1 MRMIPE
7 PQYYPSPLEFT
18 ILILMVGELL
28 AIGYLAKRYWERR
41 GETIPPTVAIVLW
54 GVMVGTFA
62 TVLFIFYLA
71 TPEPVYIDDPFVRA
85 DTPMPV
91 DPRLR
96 LTLWGFFMW
105 LLPMGYY
112 INLFRQSFSSYAV
125 DHIGPLSGAI
135 EDPSEFADARR
146 LALRGDVN
154 GAVAKYRAYDHNKSE
169 ALFEAARL
177 LKSEDR
183 FEEAAGMFEEIMK
196 NSPGNRRVWAEACYQ
211 LAKLHEVGW
220 KNDAEAKRLLRLL
233 LQRAPETRYGELAS
247 SDLARLQTVEDIL
260 DDGEDI
266 PAVAAEADPFFNSDD
281 VRVKAKTKEH
291 EEPPARRRTRALV
304 QQDEDDPAPATDPFF
319 AGTHLRRAAEK
330 LAAKAQDNGHADA
343 APAPKKPAAAKPAAT
358 PAKAKAAAAPKAKP
372 AAAPKKAEAAK
383 APAAKKPAA
392 KKKSAD

>member
-1 MRMIPE
+1 MTIPE

-18 ILILMVGELL
+18 ILILMVGELM

-41 GETIPPTVAIVLW
+41 GEAIPPTVAIVLW

-71 TPEPVYIDDPFVRA
+71 TPEPVYIDDPFLRA

-112 INLFRQSFSSYAV
+112 ISLFRQSFASYAV

-146 LALRGDVN
+146 MALRGDVN
-154 GAVAKYRAYDHNKSE
+154 GAVAKYRAYDHNKHE

-183 FEEAAGMFEEIMK
+183 FDEAAAMFEEIMK
-196 NSPGNRRVWAEACYQ
+196 NTPGNRRVWAEACYQ
-211 LAKLHEVGW
+211 LAKLHEVGTR
-220 KNDAEAKRLLRLL
+220 NDAEAKRLLRLL

-247 SDLARLQTVEDIL
+247 ADLARLQTVEDIL
-260 DDGEDI
+260 DDGEV
-266 PAVAAEADPFFNSDD
+266 PEPQAEADPFYNSED
-281 VRVKAKTKEH
+281 VRVRPA
-291 EEPPARRRTRALV
+291 EPVVRRRTRNAPV
-304 QQDEDDPAPATDPFF
+304 VDEEDESMPHVDPFF
-319 AGTHLRRAAEK
+319 AGTHLRRASEK
-330 LAAKAQDNGHADA
+330 LAVRDSGNGHSTESL
-343 APAPKKPAAAKPAAT
+343 PAEASEPS
-358 PAKAKAAAAPKAKP
+358 PKAKP
-372 AAAPKKAEAAK
+372 SPAKPATAKRAAAKSTPASPAAPKKAVAAK
-383 APAAKKPAA
+383 PAAKKPAA

>member
-1 MRMIPE
+1 MTIPE

-41 GETIPPTVAIVLW
+41 GEAIPPTVAIVLW

-62 TVLFIFYLA
+62 TVLFVFYLA
-71 TPEPVYIDDPFVRA
+71 TPEPVYIDDPFLRA

-112 INLFRQSFSSYAV
+112 ISLFRQSFASYAV

-146 LALRGDVN
+146 MALRGDVN
-154 GAVAKYRAYDHNKSE
+154 GAVAKYRAYDHNKHE

-183 FEEAAGMFEEIMK
+183 FEEAAAMFEEIMK
-196 NSPGNRRVWAEACYQ
+196 NTPGNRRVWAEACYQ
-211 LAKLHEVGW
+211 LAKLHEVGR

-260 DDGEDI
+260 DDGEA
-266 PAVAAEADPFFNSDD
+266 PEPPAEADPFFNSED
-281 VRVKAKTKEH
+281 VRVKSP
-291 EEPPARRRTRALV
+291 EPTTRRRGRTV
-304 QQDEDDPAPATDPFF
+304 QVHDEDEESMPQVDPFF
-319 AGTHLRRAAEK
+319 AGTHLRRASEK
-330 LAAKAQDNGHADA
+330 LAARESGNGHSTEPLPDEVKKPA
-343 APAPKKPAAAKPAAT
+343 AKAKAAVAKPAAAK
-358 PAKAKAAAAPKAKP
+358 AKP
-372 AAAPKKAEAAK
+372 AASAAPKKAAAK
-383 APAAKKPAA
+383 PAAKKPAA